1 MYFGLPMLLNH
12 AQPRSF
18 LVTGPPAATA
28 ADVTVFVAA
37 AAAAT
42 EGALMVAIRAGA
54 MFSQAS
60 DGQRVNSGSCRRRA
74 QIIASLQINKTA
86 KSMRTFPD
94 RQDTSAVP
102 IVSRR
107 APPRQGLLTVVE
119 EPPRVCCVRHGKQ
132 GVAVPPCRL
141 GGNAPAEQRW
151 PGGRCTLQK
160 CFGAGPASVAVAPA
174 PGTMMANS
182 PEKLSLAVLQEP
194 PTVFYNQQGGKYESF
209 EVHVVS
215 AREHASAVLPSLP
228 PLLSPRRVQWVT
240 IFIPLACVQSL
251 RGSCR
256 HEAMH
261 VRESLPLEV
270 RLLYENQK
278 VVDAQ
283 HILQLMDRP
292 TLDLKTRN
300 AVIKA
305 RINEVS
311 KNHQSQQ
318 FRLRVSVGQ
327 LKLGPGVAP
336 FPPVRDVLTTAIKVL
351 SKRGNRRRAKSSRRG
366 SSASPTGSPR
376 AVVAPRPA
384 PAAAAVA
391 SPAVGSGGGAATARE
406 ATACSRS
413 RKRQR
418 VSTVVDSTQGA
429 VGWVNSVRARELRRG
444 PWCVACFRRD
454 VP

>member
-1 MYFGLPMLLNH
+1 MGGGGRRAPTCATSGRSASHVCRCSARYFELSSHTRLWIMGVKHSCAPSSRHSNLNGSSDCATMGATMYFGLPMLLNH

-160 CFGAGPASVAVAPA
+160 CCGAGPASVAVAPA

-215 AREHASAVLPSLP
+215 AKGTGQCCTAIVATVIVPPSGAMGDNFHSTCLRTVATRLMPPRSHARA
-228 PLLSPRRVQWVT
+228 RV
-240 IFIPLACVQSL
+240 ASS
-251 RGSCR
+251 RG
-256 HEAMH
+256 APA
-261 VRESLPLEV
+261 VREPE
-270 RLLYENQK
+270 
-278 VVDAQ
+278 
-283 HILQLMDRP
+283 
-292 TLDLKTRN
+292 
-300 AVIKA
+300 
-305 RINEVS
+305 
-311 KNHQSQQ
+311 
-318 FRLRVSVGQ
+318 
-327 LKLGPGVAP
+327 
-336 FPPVRDVLTTAIKVL
+336 
-351 SKRGNRRRAKSSRRG
+351 
-366 SSASPTGSPR
+366 
-376 AVVAPRPA
+376 
-384 PAAAAVA
+384 
-391 SPAVGSGGGAATARE
+391 SGGCTAHLAAHGPTHAGFE
-406 ATACSRS
+406 DS
-413 RKRQR
+413 QR
-418 VSTVVDSTQGA
+418 CHQG
-429 VGWVNSVRARELRRG
+429 
-444 PWCVACFRRD
+444 
-454 VP
+454 

>member
-1 MYFGLPMLLNH
+1 M
-12 AQPRSF
+12 
-18 LVTGPPAATA
+18 
-28 ADVTVFVAA
+28 
-37 AAAAT
+37 
-42 EGALMVAIRAGA
+42 
-54 MFSQAS
+54 
-60 DGQRVNSGSCRRRA
+60 
-74 QIIASLQINKTA
+74 
-86 KSMRTFPD
+86 
-94 RQDTSAVP
+94 
-102 IVSRR
+102 
-107 APPRQGLLTVVE
+107 
-119 EPPRVCCVRHGKQ
+119 CCVRHGKQ

-160 CFGAGPASVAVAPA
+160 CCGAGPASVAVAPA

-209 EVHVVS
+209 EVHV
-215 AREHASAVLPSLP
+215 
-228 PLLSPRRVQWVT
+228 
-240 IFIPLACVQSL
+240 SL

-311 KNHQSQQ
+311 KNHQSQ
-318 FRLRVSVGQ
+318 
-327 LKLGPGVAP
+327 
-336 FPPVRDVLTTAIKVL
+336 
-351 SKRGNRRRAKSSRRG
+351 
-366 SSASPTGSPR
+366 
-376 AVVAPRPA
+376 
-384 PAAAAVA
+384 
-391 SPAVGSGGGAATARE
+391 
-406 ATACSRS
+406 
-413 RKRQR
+413 
-418 VSTVVDSTQGA
+418 
-429 VGWVNSVRARELRRG
+429 
-444 PWCVACFRRD
+444 
-454 VP
+454 

>member
-60 DGQRVNSGSCRRRA
+60 ESTQATAGDGHKSSHHYKSTKPPSQCGRFLIVKTLLQCCANCVSSRA
-74 QIIASLQINKTA
+74 TPAGFA
-86 KSMRTFPD
+86 D
-94 RQDTSAVP
+94 R
-102 IVSRR
+102 
-107 APPRQGLLTVVE
+107 GE

-406 ATACSRS
+406 AAACSRS